1 MSAFRSYFGGMTLI
15 LVVLA
20 GLLGALL
27 FHQWKQPTMYDDAL
41 GEVDKNPAKSTS
53 TGGSVSPVRPFRA
66 LPISSYAE
74 IKQRPLFT
82 EGRVPPEKPDNSGA
96 KVTPMSPLK
105 LKLEGVAITPDSKT
119 AVILDLTTKEL
130 LRLREGMSHKDW
142 KVVSVSNEAA
152 VIEQGEQEVTL
163 TLEIDAAN
171 TPLRTTPKLPFMRPG
186 VRQRPIAVPN
196 Q

>member
-1 MSAFRSYFGGMTLI
+1 MTLI
-15 LVVLA
+15 LVVST

-27 FHQWKQPTMYDDAL
+27 FHQWNQPAIPDDAQ
-41 GEVDKNPAKSTS
+41 GVVDKKPAKSTPAS
-53 TGGSVSPVRPFRA
+53 DRVSPIRPFRA
-66 LPISSYAE
+66 LPISNYAE
-74 IKQRPLFT
+74 IMQRPLFA

-96 KVTPMSPLK
+96 KRAPRSPLN

-142 KVVSVSNEAA
+142 KVVSVSNENV
-152 VIEQGEQEVTL
+152 VIKQGKQEVKL
-163 TLEIDAAN
+163 TLEIDAGN
-171 TPLRTTPKLPFMRPG
+171 TPLRTKPKLPFKRSG
-186 VRQRPIAVPN
+186 VRKRPLAVPN